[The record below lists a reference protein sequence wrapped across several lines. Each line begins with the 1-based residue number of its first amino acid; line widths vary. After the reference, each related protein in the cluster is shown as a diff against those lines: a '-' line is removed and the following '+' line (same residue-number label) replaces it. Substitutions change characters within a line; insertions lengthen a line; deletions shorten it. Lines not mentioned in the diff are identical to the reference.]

1 MSHRYG
7 IDTSVFVRLLSGDP
21 EAEYEEAVRRFEKR
35 LQADPQAEFF
45 VSNQVIG
52 EAYIAL
58 QHHYGVTKAA
68 AKAAMV
74 SVLTSGLCSPLNG
87 APVIRALQSEEGCE
101 FSDRLIADDYGGRG
115 MKVLTSDRK
124 MVRLPSAEK
133 L

>member
-1 MSHRYG
+1 MSHRYE

-21 EAEYEEAVRRFEKR
+21 EAEYEKTVARFEKR
-35 LQADPQAEFF
+35 LEAEPRAEFF

-58 QHHYGVTKAA
+58 QHHYGITKDT
-68 AKAAMV
+68 AKTAIL

-87 APVIRALQSEEGCE
+87 ASVISTLQSDHDCE
-101 FSDRLIADDYGGRG
+101 LLDRLIADDYDCRG
-115 MKVLTSDRK
+115 LKVLTNDRK
-124 MVRLPSAEK
+124 MGRLSAAEK